1 MPVVAAAAVLLGR
14 QRAPR
19 RRRRGRPGQLAP
31 EGRRRVPL
39 GRGARRRRPGGR
51 GAPSAVHAV
60 VEVMGER
67 GVNFVSLVGVTA
79 EARFNYSSR
88 CYQVVM

>member
-31 EGRRRVPL
+31 EGRGRVPL
-39 GRGARRRRPGGR
+39 GRGTRRRRPGGR

-60 VEVMGER
+60 VVVIGER
-67 GVNFVSLVGVTA
+67 GVNLVSLAGVTA

-88 CYQVVM
+88 CYQGVI